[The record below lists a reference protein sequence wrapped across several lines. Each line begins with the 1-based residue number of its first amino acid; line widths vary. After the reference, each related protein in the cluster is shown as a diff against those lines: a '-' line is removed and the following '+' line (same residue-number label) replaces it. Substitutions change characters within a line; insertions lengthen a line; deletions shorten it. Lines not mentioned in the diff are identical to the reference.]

1 MTNCPLF
8 IRIENKRSKLLTWT
22 QYEAIARDGDL
33 VQLLGKRH
41 KSHIIRLKAG
51 TTFQTHRGE
60 LQHDDIIGKPWG
72 TRLYSHTGN
81 PFFLM
86 RPGLSD
92 ILKQTKRNTQI
103 MYPKDIGYIV
113 MVMGIGPG
121 IRVLEAGTGSGAL
134 TTALAYLVG
143 DSGKVISYERREQMQ
158 NLARK
163 NLGNLDLL
171 DRVEL
176 KSGDILD
183 GFDERDMDAIFL
195 DIPNP
200 YDYLS
205 QVKASLK
212 LGGFFGTILPTTNQ
226 VSRMLPALH
235 VENFAFVEV
244 CEVLLRFY
252 KPDYERLRP
261 TDRMVAHTGY
271 LVFARSV
278 MERPEDDQPHKEE
291 EEGDDVS

>member
-1 MTNCPLF
+1 M
-8 IRIENKRSKLLTWT
+8 TWT
-22 QYEAIARDGDL
+22 QYEAVARDGDL

-41 KSHIIRLKAG
+41 KSHIIRLHAG
-51 TTFQTHRGE
+51 AVFQTHRGE

-72 TRLYSHTGN
+72 TRLVSHTGS

-92 ILKQTKRNTQI
+92 LITQIKRNTQI

-121 IRVLEAGTGSGAL
+121 IRVLEAGTGSGGL
-134 TTALAYLVG
+134 TTAFAYLVG
-143 DSGKVISYERREQMQ
+143 DTGKVISYERREQMQ
-158 NLARK
+158 NLARN
-163 NLGNLDLL
+163 NLRNLDLL

-183 GFDERDMDAIFL
+183 GFEERDMDAIFL
-195 DIPNP
+195 DLPNP
-200 YDYLS
+200 FDYIP

-212 LGGFFGTILPTTNQ
+212 LGGFLGAILPTTNQ
-226 VSRMLPALH
+226 VSRMLAALYADD
-235 VENFAFVEV
+235 FAFIEV
-244 CEVLLRFY
+244 CEVMLRFY

-278 MERPEDDQPHKEE
+278 MERPEDDLPGKLGKREPEDEE
-291 EEGDDVS
+291 

>member
-1 MTNCPLF
+1 M
-8 IRIENKRSKLLTWT
+8 TWT

-51 TTFQTHRGE
+51 TIFQTHRGE

-72 TRLYSHTGN
+72 TRLYSHTGS

-103 MYPKDIGYIV
+103 IYPKDIGYIV

-121 IRVLEAGTGSGAL
+121 VRVLEAGTGSGAL

-163 NLGNLDLL
+163 NLANLDLL

>member
-1 MTNCPLF
+1 MTWN
-8 IRIENKRSKLLTWT
+8 
-22 QYEAIARDGDL
+22 QYEAVARDGDL

-41 KSHIIRLKAG
+41 KSHIIRLNAG
-51 TTFQTHRGE
+51 AVFQTHRGV
-60 LQHDDIIGKPWG
+60 LQHDDMIGKPWG
-72 TRLYSHTGN
+72 SRLASHSGS

-92 ILKQTKRNTQI
+92 LITQTKRNTQI
-103 MYPKDIGYIV
+103 MYPKDIGLIV

-121 IRVLEAGTGSGAL
+121 VRVLEAGTGSGAL
-134 TTALAYLVG
+134 TTAFAFLVG

-158 NLARK
+158 NLARN
-163 NLGNLDLL
+163 NLRKLDLL

-183 GFDERDMDAIFL
+183 GFEEREVDALFL

-200 YDYLS
+200 YDYIP

-212 LGGFFGTILPTTNQ
+212 LGGFFGTILPTANQ
-226 VSRMLPALH
+226 VSAMLAALYRD
-235 VENFAFVEV
+235 NFAFIEV
-244 CEVLLRFY
+244 CEVMLRYY

-278 MERPEDDQPHKEE
+278 MEKPEDERKNKRKHNEDDEPAEE
-291 EEGDDVS
+291 E

>member
-1 MTNCPLF
+1 MTWN
-8 IRIENKRSKLLTWT
+8 
-22 QYEAIARDGDL
+22 QYEAVARDGDL

-51 TTFQTHRGE
+51 AIFQTHRGE
-60 LQHDDIIGKPWG
+60 LRHDDIIGKPWG
-72 TRLYSHTGN
+72 TRLSSHTGS

-92 ILKQTKRNTQI
+92 LIRQTKRNTQI
-103 MYPKDIGYIV
+103 LYPKDIGYIV

-121 IRVLEAGTGSGAL
+121 VRVLEAGTGSGAL
-134 TTALAYLVG
+134 TTAFAFFVG
-143 DSGKVISYERREQMQ
+143 DEGKVISYERREQMQ

-163 NLGNLDLL
+163 NLENLALL

-183 GFDERDMDAIFL
+183 GFEEREMDAIFL

-200 YDYLS
+200 YDYIP
-205 QVKASLK
+205 QVTASLK

-226 VSRMLPALH
+226 VSRMLAALYAD
-235 VENFAFVEV
+235 NFAFIEV

-278 MERPEDDQPHKEE
+278 MEKPEDERPQKRKPEAEDESYE